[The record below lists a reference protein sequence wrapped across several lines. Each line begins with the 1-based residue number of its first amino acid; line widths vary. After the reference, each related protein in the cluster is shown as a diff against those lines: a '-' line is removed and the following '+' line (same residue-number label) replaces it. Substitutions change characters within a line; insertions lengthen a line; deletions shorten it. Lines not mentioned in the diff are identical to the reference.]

1 MNFFRRITDQ
11 KLLEKYFFLF
21 LALFLINNSIAI
33 PLVESSNMS
42 KSDETDI
49 KFKELFT
56 YDSDNFSKYDRFEN
70 QLRIFFGADSENPEK
85 NFYPD
90 LSIIDDSQYI
100 RELYGKKLKDMTTN
114 KKIYI
119 INK

>member
-11 KLLEKYFFLF
+11 KLLGKYFYLF
-21 LALFLINNSIAI
+21 IALFLMNNSIAI
-33 PLVESSNMS
+33 SLAENSYFS
-42 KSDETDI
+42 KSDEIDI
-49 KFKELFT
+49 KFKELIT
-56 YDSDNFSKYDRFEN
+56 DDSENFSKYDKFEN
-70 QLRIFFGADSENPEK
+70 QLRIFFGTDSENPEK

-90 LSIIDDSQYI
+90 LSIIDYSQHI
-100 RELYGKKLKDMTTN
+100 RELYGKKLKDMTTI